1 MPNIPDI
8 MKPDWENASNAMP
21 TLKLRHGAYVFYCLA
36 FSIITFL
43 TVIGLFFG
51 DMGEA
56 LVGLPMVLVLGMA
69 IFTDRRSIHVP
80 PALVVLV
87 VSAFFIAFIG
97 RALDGDSLLL
107 NAVAGILT
115 GINLGLLGL
124 ILIYIL
130 LRAMPGIKD
139 ENRRVV
145 AFISISIALA
155 AYAMI
160 RIVQYLVQ
168 DIAFGKELGFD
179 IDEMMIEMCLILIGS
194 SIVAAIHGF
203 REQNNLFGGIINA
216 FLEENS
222 EIIRMDDMQRSD
234 ILKLIEEGESEWL
247 EFKSTLRTN
256 LQTGE
261 TDKRME
267 KAVLKTIVAFLN
279 SDGGNLLI
287 GVADDGSIIGSDVAS
302 FDNKDKM
309 GLHLSN
315 LMSSQIGASF
325 LPYISFFMVDF
336 NDKTVIRVKCDPC
349 EKPVFLKDGKI
360 EIFFVRKGPQSD
372 ELTGMNLINYVNNR
386 KKQMKKVKVFS

>member
-1 MPNIPDI
+1 MESEGQTAPI
-8 MKPDWENASNAMP
+8 
-21 TLKLRHGAYVFYCLA
+21 LKLRHGTYIFYCVA
-36 FSIITFL
+36 FALIATL
-43 TVIGLFFG
+43 TALGLFFG

-69 IFTDRRSIHVP
+69 LFVDKKSIHVP

-97 RALDGDSLLL
+97 RALDGDSILL
-107 NAVAGILT
+107 NTIAGILT
-115 GINLGLLGL
+115 GINLGLLGI
-124 ILIYIL
+124 ILVYIL
-130 LRAMPGIKD
+130 LRSMPGIRD

-155 AYAMI
+155 SYAMI

-168 DIAFGKELGFD
+168 DIVLGKTLDFD
-179 IDEMMIEMCLILIGS
+179 IDQMMIEMCLILIGS
-194 SIVAAIHGF
+194 AIVAVIYGF
-203 REQNNLFGGIINA
+203 NSRNNIFGGIINS

-222 EIIRMDDMQRSD
+222 EIIKMDDMQRTD
-234 ILKLIEEGESEWL
+234 ILRLIEEGESEWL

-279 SDGGNLLI
+279 SEGGNLLI

-315 LMSSQIGASF
+315 LISSQIGSAF
-325 LPYISFFMVDF
+325 LPCISFYMVDF
-336 NDKTVIRVKCDPC
+336 DDKTVIRVKCEPC

-386 KKQMKKVKVFS
+386 KKQMKKVKMFS

>member
-1 MPNIPDI
+1 MESEGQTAPI
-8 MKPDWENASNAMP
+8 
-21 TLKLRHGAYVFYCLA
+21 LKLRHGTYIFYCVA
-36 FSIITFL
+36 FALIATL
-43 TVIGLFFG
+43 TALGLFFG

-69 IFTDRRSIHVP
+69 LFVDKKSIHVP

-97 RALDGDSLLL
+97 RALDGDSILL
-107 NAVAGILT
+107 NAIAGILT
-115 GINLGLLGL
+115 GINLGLLGI
-124 ILIYIL
+124 ILVYIL
-130 LRAMPGIKD
+130 LRSMPGIRD

-155 AYAMI
+155 SYAMI

-168 DIAFGKELGFD
+168 DVVLGKTLDFD
-179 IDEMMIEMCLILIGS
+179 IDQMMIEMCLILIGS
-194 SIVAAIHGF
+194 AIVAVIYGF
-203 REQNNLFGGIINA
+203 NSRNNIFGGIINS

-222 EIIRMDDMQRSD
+222 EIIKMDDMQRTD
-234 ILKLIEEGESEWL
+234 ILRLIEEGESEWL

-279 SDGGNLLI
+279 SEGGNLLI

-315 LMSSQIGASF
+315 LISSQIGSAF
-325 LPYISFFMVDF
+325 LPCISFYMVDF
-336 NDKTVIRVKCDPC
+336 DDKTVIRVKCEPC

-386 KKQMKKVKVFS
+386 KKQMKKVKMFS

>member
-1 MPNIPDI
+1 
-8 MKPDWENASNAMP
+8 MKPEWENTPGAMP

-36 FSIITFL
+36 FSIITVL

-87 VSAFFIAFIG
+87 VSAFFIAFAG
-97 RALDGDSLLL
+97 RALGGDSLIL
-107 NAVAGILT
+107 NAIACIVT

-145 AFISISIALA
+145 AFISVSIALA

-168 DIAFGKELGFD
+168 DIALGKDLDFG
-179 IDEMMIEMCLILIGS
+179 IDQMMIEMCLILIGS
-194 SIVAAIHGF
+194 AIVAAIHGF
-203 REQNNLFGGIINA
+203 KDQNNIFGGIINT

-222 EIIRMDDMQRSD
+222 EIIRIDDMQRSD

-336 NDKTVIRVKCDPC
+336 DDKTVIRVKCDPC

-386 KKQMKKVKVFS
+386 KKQMKKNKRFS

>member
-1 MPNIPDI
+1 M
-8 MKPDWENASNAMP
+8 ESEGQNAP
-21 TLKLRHGAYVFYCLA
+21 ILKLRHGTYIFYCVA
-36 FSIITFL
+36 FALIATL
-43 TVIGLFFG
+43 TALGLFFG

-69 IFTDRRSIHVP
+69 LFVDKKSIHVP

-97 RALDGDSLLL
+97 RALDGDSILL
-107 NAVAGILT
+107 NTIAGILT
-115 GINLGLLGL
+115 GINLGLLGI
-124 ILIYIL
+124 ILVYIL
-130 LRAMPGIKD
+130 LRSMPGIRD

-155 AYAMI
+155 SYAMI

-168 DIAFGKELGFD
+168 DVVLGKTLDFD
-179 IDEMMIEMCLILIGS
+179 INQMMIEMCLILIGS
-194 SIVAAIHGF
+194 AIVAVIYGF
-203 REQNNLFGGIINA
+203 NSRNNIFGGIINS

-222 EIIRMDDMQRSD
+222 EIIKMDDMQRTD
-234 ILKLIEEGESEWL
+234 ILRLIEEGESEWL

-279 SDGGNLLI
+279 SEGGNLLI

-315 LMSSQIGASF
+315 LISSQIGSAF
-325 LPYISFFMVDF
+325 LPCISFYMVDF
-336 NDKTVIRVKCDPC
+336 DDKTVIRVKCEPC

-386 KKQMKKVKVFS
+386 KKQMKKVKMFS